1 MKCNVFGKK
10 VLFAAAAVIMSAFV
24 LASCSDG
31 SDDDPLSFGP
41 GPESVDNA
49 DQIENNADQ
58 IEHNADRIESLVTED
73 TVKVIDF
80 RKVGTGNEA
89 KDAFDFANWDS
100 VSGSDKPI
108 GKYTADG
115 LELDVKES
123 WDGAYKL
130 GVNSID
136 LSAVKKVT
144 VVYKVEEGFEYSNPD
159 PNTSKMNV
167 MFVSADSGEPD
178 YKAIEVNMIDFAA
191 ETPSTTWKNETSDN
205 IYPKTWESCKEA
217 NMASIS
223 AIMLN
228 TMSGVGKLTVMGIV
242 LSK

>member
-31 SDDDPLSFGP
+31 SDDDPLSSLP
-41 GPESVDNA
+41 GSGLGSLDKTDP
-49 DQIENNADQ
+49 
-58 IEHNADRIESLVTED
+58 IESLVTED

-80 RKVGTGNEA
+80 RKVGTGNQA
-89 KDAFDFANWDS
+89 SAAFDFANWDS

-136 LSAVKKVT
+136 LSEVKKVT
-144 VVYKVEEGFEYSNPD
+144 VVYKVEEGFSYSDSKN
-159 PNTSKMNV
+159 NKMNV
-167 MFVSADSGEPD
+167 MFVSAENDS

-191 ETPSTTWKNETSDN
+191 ETPSTTWKNETSDK

>member
-10 VLFAAAAVIMSAFV
+10 VLFAAAAVVMSAFV

-49 DQIENNADQ
+49 DP
-58 IEHNADRIESLVTED
+58 IESLVTED

-80 RKVGTGNEA
+80 RKVGTGKQA
-89 KDAFDFANWDS
+89 KDAFDFANYDS
-100 VSGSDKPI
+100 VSGMQEPI

-115 LELDVKES
+115 LELNVNKS

-144 VVYKVEEGFEYSNPD
+144 VVYKVEEGFTYSDSEN
-159 PNTSKMNV
+159 NKMNV
-167 MFVSADSGEPD
+167 MFVSADSGTPD
-178 YKAIEVNMIDFAA
+178 YKATEVSMIDFAD

-205 IYPKTWESCKEA
+205 IYPKSWESCKEA

>member
-31 SDDDPLSFGP
+31 SDDDPLSSGLGLGSLDKTDP
-41 GPESVDNA
+41 
-49 DQIENNADQ
+49 
-58 IEHNADRIESLVTED
+58 IESLVTED

-115 LELDVKES
+115 LELDVKDS

-136 LSAVKKVT
+136 LSEVKKVT
-144 VVYKVEEGFEYSNPD
+144 VVYKVEEGFTYSD
-159 PNTSKMNV
+159 PKNNKMNV
-167 MFVSADSGEPD
+167 MFVSAEDKS

-191 ETPSTTWKNETSDN
+191 ETPSTTWKSETSEN
-205 IYPKTWESCKEA
+205 IYPKTWDSCKEA
-217 NMASIS
+217 NMASIN

>member
-31 SDDDPLSFGP
+31 SDDDPLSSGL
-41 GPESVDNA
+41 GLGSLDNT
-49 DQIENNADQ
+49 DP
-58 IEHNADRIESLVTED
+58 IESLVTED
-73 TVKVIDF
+73 TVRVVDF
-80 RKVGTGNEA
+80 RKVGTGNQA
-89 KDAFDFANWDS
+89 SAAFDFANYDS
-100 VSGSDKPI
+100 VSGMPEPK
-108 GKYTADG
+108 GKYTDDG
-115 LELDVKES
+115 LELDVKDS
-123 WDGAYKL
+123 WDVAYKL

-144 VVYKVEEGFEYSNPD
+144 VVYKVEEGFTYSD
-159 PNTSKMNV
+159 PKNNKMNV
-167 MFVSADSGEPD
+167 MFVSAENDSF
-178 YKAIEVNMIDFAA
+178 KAIEVNMIEFAA
-191 ETPSTTWKNETSDN
+191 ETPSTTWKSETSEN
-205 IYPKTWESCKEA
+205 IYPKTWEDCKEA
-217 NMASIS
+217 NMASIN

>member
-10 VLFAAAAVIMSAFV
+10 VLFAAAAVVMSAFV

-49 DQIENNADQ
+49 DQIE
-58 IEHNADRIESLVTED
+58 HNADPIESLVTED
-73 TVKVIDF
+73 TVRVVDF
-80 RKVGTGNEA
+80 RKVGAGNQA
-89 KDAFDFANWDS
+89 SAAFDFANWDS

-115 LELDVKES
+115 LELDVKDS

-144 VVYKVEEGFEYSNPD
+144 VVYKVEEGFSYSDAEN
-159 PNTSKMNV
+159 NKMNV
-167 MFVSADSGEPD
+167 MFVSAEDKS

-191 ETPSTTWKNETSDN
+191 ETPSTTWKNETSEN
-205 IYPKTWESCKEA
+205 IYPKTWDNCKEA

>member
-1 MKCNVFGKK
+1 MKCNIFGKK

-41 GPESVDNA
+41 GPGSLDNT
-49 DQIENNADQ
+49 DP
-58 IEHNADRIESLVTED
+58 IESLVTED

-80 RKVGTGNEA
+80 RKVGTGNQA
-89 KDAFDFANWDS
+89 SAAFDFANWDS

-115 LELDVKES
+115 LELDVNVS

-144 VVYKVEEGFEYSNPD
+144 VVYKVEEGFTYSDPD
-159 PNTSKMNV
+159 PNKSKMNV
-167 MFVSADSGEPD
+167 MFVSAENDSF
-178 YKAIEVNMIDFAA
+178 KATKVNLIDFAA
-191 ETPSTTWKNETSDN
+191 ETPSTTWKPETSEN
-205 IYPKTWESCKEA
+205 IYPKTWDNCEEA
-217 NMASIS
+217 NMASIN
-223 AIMLN
+223 AIMLD
-228 TMSGVGKLTVMGIV
+228 TKTGVGKLTVMGIV

>member
-31 SDDDPLSFGP
+31 SDDDPLSSGTGLGLGSLDKTDP
-41 GPESVDNA
+41 
-49 DQIENNADQ
+49 
-58 IEHNADRIESLVTED
+58 IESLVTED

-80 RKVGTGNEA
+80 RKVGTGNQA
-89 KDAFDFANWDS
+89 SAAFDFANWDS
-100 VSGSDKPI
+100 VSGMQEPK

-115 LELDVKES
+115 LELNVKDS

-144 VVYKVEEGFEYSNPD
+144 VVYKVEEGFSYSDSKN
-159 PNTSKMNV
+159 NKMNV
-167 MFVSADSGEPD
+167 MFVSAEDESF
-178 YKAIEVNMIDFAA
+178 KATEVNLIDFAA
-191 ETPSTTWKNETSDN
+191 ETPSTTWKPETSDN

>member
-31 SDDDPLSFGP
+31 SDDDPLSSGTGLGLGSLDKTDP
-41 GPESVDNA
+41 
-49 DQIENNADQ
+49 
-58 IEHNADRIESLVTED
+58 IESLVTED
-73 TVKVIDF
+73 TVRVIDF
-80 RKVGTGNEA
+80 RKVGTGNQA
-89 KDAFDFANWDS
+89 SAAFDFANWDS

-136 LSAVKKVT
+136 LSEVKKVI
-144 VVYKVEEGFEYSNPD
+144 VVYKVEEGFTYSDSEN
-159 PNTSKMNV
+159 NKMNV
-167 MFVSADSGEPD
+167 MFVSAEDKS

-191 ETPSTTWKNETSDN
+191 ETPSTTWKSETSEN
-205 IYPKTWESCKEA
+205 IYPKTWDSCKEA
-217 NMASIS
+217 NMASIN

>member
-41 GPESVDNA
+41 GLGSLDKTDP
-49 DQIENNADQ
+49 
-58 IEHNADRIESLVTED
+58 IESLVTED
-73 TVKVIDF
+73 TVRVVDF

-100 VSGSDKPI
+100 VSGMQEPI

-115 LELDVKES
+115 LELNVNKS

-144 VVYKVEEGFEYSNPD
+144 VVYKVEEGFSYSD
-159 PNTSKMNV
+159 PKNNKMNV
-167 MFVSADSGEPD
+167 MFVSADSGAPD
-178 YKAIEVNMIDFAA
+178 YKAKEVNMIDFAA
-191 ETPSTTWKNETSDN
+191 ETPSTTWKNETSEN
-205 IYPKTWESCKEA
+205 IYPKTWENCEEA
-217 NMASIS
+217 NMASIN

>member
-1 MKCNVFGKK
+1 
-10 VLFAAAAVIMSAFV
+10 MSS
-24 LASCSDG
+24 LPG
-31 SDDDPLSFGP
+31 SGLGSLDNTDP
-41 GPESVDNA
+41 
-49 DQIENNADQ
+49 
-58 IEHNADRIESLVTED
+58 IESLVTED
-73 TVKVIDF
+73 TVRVIDF
-80 RKVGTGNEA
+80 RKVGTGNQA
-89 KDAFDFANWDS
+89 SAAFDFANWDS
-100 VSGSDKPI
+100 VSGSEKPI

-144 VVYKVEEGFEYSNPD
+144 VVYKVEEGFTYSDSKN
-159 PNTSKMNV
+159 NKMNV
-167 MFVSADSGEPD
+167 MFVSAEDES
-178 YKAIEVNMIDFAA
+178 YKATEVNMIEFAA

-205 IYPKTWESCKEA
+205 IYPKTWDSCKEA
-217 NMASIS
+217 NMESIN

>member
-10 VLFAAAAVIMSAFV
+10 VLFAAAAVVMSAFV

-41 GPESVDNA
+41 GLGSLDNT
-49 DQIENNADQ
+49 DP
-58 IEHNADRIESLVTED
+58 IESLVTED
-73 TVKVIDF
+73 TVRVVDF
-80 RKVGTGNEA
+80 RKVGTGNQA
-89 KDAFDFANWDS
+89 SAAFDFANYDS

-108 GKYTADG
+108 GKYTDDG

-136 LSAVKKVT
+136 LSEVKKVT
-144 VVYKVEEGFEYSNPD
+144 VVYKVEEGFTYSD
-159 PNTSKMNV
+159 PKNNKMNV
-167 MFVSADSGEPD
+167 MFVSADSGEPE
-178 YKAIEVNMIDFAA
+178 YKATEVNLIDFAA
-191 ETPSTTWKNETSDN
+191 ETPSTTWKNETSEN
-205 IYPKTWESCKEA
+205 IYPKTWENCKEA

>member
-49 DQIENNADQ
+49 DQIE
-58 IEHNADRIESLVTED
+58 HNADLIESLVTED

-80 RKVGTGNEA
+80 RKVGAGNQA
-89 KDAFDFANWDS
+89 SAAFDFANWDS
-100 VSGSDKPI
+100 VSGLQEPI

-115 LELDVKES
+115 LELDVKDS

-144 VVYKVEEGFEYSNPD
+144 VVYKVEEGFTYSDSEN
-159 PNTSKMNV
+159 NKMNV
-167 MFVSADSGEPD
+167 MFVSAEDKS

-228 TMSGVGKLTVMGIV
+228 TRTGVGKLTVMGIV

>member
-31 SDDDPLSFGP
+31 SDDDPLSSGTGLGLGSLDKTDP
-41 GPESVDNA
+41 
-49 DQIENNADQ
+49 
-58 IEHNADRIESLVTED
+58 IESLVTED

-80 RKVGTGNEA
+80 RKVGTGNKA
-89 KDAFDFANWDS
+89 SAAFDFANYDS

-115 LELDVKES
+115 LELDVKDS

-144 VVYKVEEGFEYSNPD
+144 VVYKVEEGFTYSDSEN
-159 PNTSKMNV
+159 NKMNV
-167 MFVSADSGEPD
+167 MFVSADSGAPEF
-178 YKAIEVNMIDFAA
+178 KAIEVNMIDFAA
-191 ETPSTTWKNETSDN
+191 ETPSTTWKNETSEN

>member
-10 VLFAAAAVIMSAFV
+10 VLFAAAAVVMSAFV

-31 SDDDPLSFGP
+31 SDDDPLSFGS

-49 DQIENNADQ
+49 DP
-58 IEHNADRIESLVTED
+58 IESLVTED
-73 TVKVIDF
+73 TVRVVDF
-80 RKVGTGNEA
+80 RKVGTGNQA

-115 LELDVKES
+115 LELNVNKS

-144 VVYKVEEGFEYSNPD
+144 VVYKVEEGFTYSDAKN
-159 PNTSKMNV
+159 NKMNV
-167 MFVSADSGEPD
+167 MFVSADSGTPD
-178 YKAIEVNMIDFAA
+178 YKATEVSMIDFAD

-205 IYPKTWESCKEA
+205 IYPKSWESCKEA

>member
-49 DQIENNADQ
+49 DQIENNTDP
-58 IEHNADRIESLVTED
+58 IDSLVTKD
-73 TVKVIDF
+73 TVRVVDF
-80 RKVGTGNEA
+80 RKVGTGNQA
-89 KDAFDFANWDS
+89 SAAFDFANWDS
-100 VSGSDKPI
+100 VSGMQEPK

-115 LELDVKES
+115 LELDVKDS

-136 LSAVKKVT
+136 LSEVKKVT
-144 VVYKVEEGFEYSNPD
+144 VVYKVEEGFTYSD
-159 PNTSKMNV
+159 PKNNKMNV
-167 MFVSADSGEPD
+167 MFVSAENDS

-191 ETPSTTWKNETSDN
+191 ETPSTTWKNETSEN
-205 IYPKTWESCKEA
+205 IYPKTWESCTAA
-217 NMASIS
+217 NMTSIK

>member
-49 DQIENNADQ
+49 DQIE
-58 IEHNADRIESLVTED
+58 HNADLIESLVTED

-80 RKVGTGNEA
+80 RKVGAGNQA
-89 KDAFDFANWDS
+89 SAAFDFANWDS

-115 LELDVKES
+115 LELNVKDS

-144 VVYKVEEGFEYSNPD
+144 VVYKVEEGFTYSDSEN
-159 PNTSKMNV
+159 NKMNV
-167 MFVSADSGEPD
+167 MFVSADSGAPE
-178 YKAIEVNMIDFAA
+178 YKAKEVSMIDFAA
-191 ETPSTTWKNETSDN
+191 ETPSTKWKSETSDN
-205 IYPKTWESCKEA
+205 IYPKTWDSCKEA
-217 NMASIS
+217 NMASIN

>member
-31 SDDDPLSFGP
+31 SDDDPLSSGTGLGSLDKTDP
-41 GPESVDNA
+41 
-49 DQIENNADQ
+49 
-58 IEHNADRIESLVTED
+58 IESLVTED
-73 TVKVIDF
+73 TVRVIDF
-80 RKVGTGNEA
+80 RKVGTGNQA
-89 KDAFDFANWDS
+89 SAAFDFANWDS

-115 LELDVKES
+115 LELNVKDS

-136 LSAVKKVT
+136 LSEVKKVT
-144 VVYKVEEGFEYSNPD
+144 VVYKVEEGFSYSDAEN
-159 PNTSKMNV
+159 NKMNV
-167 MFVSADSGEPD
+167 MFVSAENDSF
-178 YKAIEVNMIDFAA
+178 KAIEVNMIEFAA
-191 ETPSTTWKNETSDN
+191 ETPSTTWKSETSEN
-205 IYPKTWESCKEA
+205 IYPKTWEDCKEA
-217 NMASIS
+217 NMASIK

>member
-24 LASCSDG
+24 FASCSDG

-49 DQIENNADQ
+49 DQIE
-58 IEHNADRIESLVTED
+58 HNADLIESLVTED

-80 RKVGTGNEA
+80 RKVGTGNQA
-89 KDAFDFANWDS
+89 SAAFDFANWDS

-115 LELDVKES
+115 LELDVKDS

-144 VVYKVEEGFEYSNPD
+144 VVYKVEEGFSYSD
-159 PNTSKMNV
+159 PKNNKMNV
-167 MFVSADSGEPD
+167 MFVSAENDS

>member
-31 SDDDPLSFGP
+31 SDDDPLSYGP
-41 GPESVDNA
+41 GLGSLDNT
-49 DQIENNADQ
+49 DL
-58 IEHNADRIESLVTED
+58 IESLVTED
-73 TVKVIDF
+73 TVRVVDF
-80 RKVGTGNEA
+80 RKVGTGNQA
-89 KDAFDFANWDS
+89 KDAFDFANYDS

-144 VVYKVEEGFEYSNPD
+144 VVYKVEEGFSYSDAEN
-159 PNTSKMNV
+159 NKMNV
-167 MFVSADSGEPD
+167 MFVSAEDKS
-178 YKAIEVNMIDFAA
+178 YKATEVNLIDFAA

-228 TMSGVGKLTVMGIV
+228 TMTGVGKLTVMGIV

>member
-31 SDDDPLSFGP
+31 SDDDPLSSGTGLGLGSLDKTDP
-41 GPESVDNA
+41 
-49 DQIENNADQ
+49 
-58 IEHNADRIESLVTED
+58 IESLVTED
-73 TVKVIDF
+73 TVRVIDF

-89 KDAFDFANWDS
+89 KDAFDFANYDS
-100 VSGSDKPI
+100 VSGMQEPI

-115 LELDVKES
+115 LELNVNKS

-144 VVYKVEEGFEYSNPD
+144 VVYKVEEGFTYSDAKN
-159 PNTSKMNV
+159 NKMNV
-167 MFVSADSGEPD
+167 LFVSADSGEPD
-178 YKAIEVNMIDFAA
+178 YKATKANLIDFAD
-191 ETPSTTWKNETSDN
+191 ETPSTTWKSETSEN
-205 IYPKTWESCKEA
+205 IYPKTWDGCEAA
-217 NMASIS
+217 NMASIN
-223 AIMLN
+223 AIMLD
-228 TMSGVGKLTVMGIV
+228 TKTGVGKLTVMGIV

>member
-31 SDDDPLSFGP
+31 SDDDPLSSGT
-41 GPESVDNA
+41 GLGLGSLDKT
-49 DQIENNADQ
+49 DL
-58 IEHNADRIESLVTED
+58 IESLVTED
-73 TVKVIDF
+73 TVRVVDF
-80 RKVGTGNEA
+80 RKVGTGKQA
-89 KDAFDFANWDS
+89 SAAFDFANWDS
-100 VSGSDKPI
+100 VSGLQETI

-115 LELDVKES
+115 LELNVKDS

-136 LSAVKKVT
+136 LSEVKKVT
-144 VVYKVEEGFEYSNPD
+144 VVYKVEEGFTYSD
-159 PNTSKMNV
+159 PKNNKMNV
-167 MFVSADSGEPD
+167 MFVSADSGDPD
-178 YKAIEVNMIDFAA
+178 YKATEVNLIDFAA
-191 ETPSTTWKNETSDN
+191 ETSSTTWKSETSDN
-205 IYPKTWESCKEA
+205 IYPKTWDSCKEA
-217 NMASIS
+217 NMASIN

>member
-10 VLFAAAAVIMSAFV
+10 VLFAAAAVVMSAFV

-31 SDDDPLSFGP
+31 SDDDPLSFGTGLGSLDKTDP
-41 GPESVDNA
+41 
-49 DQIENNADQ
+49 
-58 IEHNADRIESLVTED
+58 IESLVTED

-80 RKVGTGNEA
+80 RKVGTGNQA
-89 KDAFDFANWDS
+89 SAAFDFANWDS
-100 VSGSDKPI
+100 VSGMQEPI

-115 LELDVKES
+115 LELNVNKA

-144 VVYKVEEGFEYSNPD
+144 VVYKVEEGFTYSESAN
-159 PNTSKMNV
+159 NKMNV
-167 MFVSADSGEPD
+167 MFVSADYGAPD
-178 YKAIEVNMIDFAA
+178 YKAKEVNMIDFAA

-205 IYPKTWESCKEA
+205 IYAKNWNGSGCEAA
-217 NMASIS
+217 NMASIN
-223 AIMLN
+223 AIMLD
-228 TMSGVGKLTVMGIV
+228 TKTGVGKLTVMGIV

>member
-10 VLFAAAAVIMSAFV
+10 VLFAAAAVVMSAFV

-31 SDDDPLSFGP
+31 SDDDPLSFGS

-49 DQIENNADQ
+49 DP
-58 IEHNADRIESLVTED
+58 IESLVTED

-80 RKVGTGNEA
+80 RKVGTGNQA
-89 KDAFDFANWDS
+89 SAAFDFANWDS
-100 VSGSDKPI
+100 VSGMQEPI

-115 LELDVKES
+115 LELDVKDS

-136 LSAVKKVT
+136 LSEVKKVT
-144 VVYKVEEGFEYSNPD
+144 VVYKVEEGFEYSDSD
-159 PNTSKMNV
+159 PNKSKMNV
-167 MFVSADSGEPD
+167 MFVSAENESF
-178 YKAIEVNMIDFAA
+178 KATHVNLIDFAA
-191 ETPSTTWKNETSDN
+191 ETPTTTWKNETSDD
-205 IYPKTWESCKEA
+205 IYAKNWEGSGCEAA
-217 NMASIS
+217 NMASIN
-223 AIMLN
+223 AIMLD
-228 TMSGVGKLTVMGIV
+228 TKTGVGKLTVMGIV

>member
-10 VLFAAAAVIMSAFV
+10 VLFAAAAVVMSAFV

-49 DQIENNADQ
+49 DP
-58 IEHNADRIESLVTED
+58 IESLVTED

-80 RKVGTGNEA
+80 RKVGTGKQA
-89 KDAFDFANWDS
+89 KDAFDFANYDS
-100 VSGSDKPI
+100 VSGMQEPI

-115 LELDVKES
+115 LELDVKDS

-144 VVYKVEEGFEYSNPD
+144 VVYKVEEGFTYSDAKN
-159 PNTSKMNV
+159 NKMNV
-167 MFVSADSGEPD
+167 MFVSADSGTPD
-178 YKAIEVNMIDFAA
+178 YKATEVSMIDFAD

-205 IYPKTWESCKEA
+205 IYPKTWDGCKEA

>member
-58 IEHNADRIESLVTED
+58 IEHNADPIESLVTED

-80 RKVGTGNEA
+80 RKVGTGKQA
-89 KDAFDFANWDS
+89 SAAFDFANWDS
-100 VSGSDKPI
+100 VSGLQETI

-115 LELDVKES
+115 LELNVKDS

-136 LSAVKKVT
+136 LSEVKKVT
-144 VVYKVEEGFEYSNPD
+144 VVYKVEEGFTYSD
-159 PNTSKMNV
+159 PKNNKMNV
-167 MFVSADSGEPD
+167 MFVSAEDKS

-191 ETPSTTWKNETSDN
+191 ETPSTTWKTETSDN
-205 IYPKTWESCKEA
+205 IYAKDWEGSGCSAA
-217 NMASIS
+217 NMASIN
-223 AIMLN
+223 AIMLD
-228 TMSGVGKLTVMGIV
+228 TKTGVGKLTVMGIV

>member
-10 VLFAAAAVIMSAFV
+10 VLFAAAAVVMSAFV

-31 SDDDPLSFGP
+31 SDDDPLSYGL
-41 GPESVDNA
+41 GSLDNT
-49 DQIENNADQ
+49 DL
-58 IEHNADRIESLVTED
+58 IESLVTED

-115 LELDVKES
+115 LELDVKDS

-144 VVYKVEEGFEYSNPD
+144 VVYKVEEGFSYSDSEN
-159 PNTSKMNV
+159 NKMNV
-167 MFVSADSGEPD
+167 MFVSADSGAPD
-178 YKAIEVNMIDFAA
+178 YKAKEVNMIDFAA
-191 ETPSTTWKNETSDN
+191 ETPSTTWKTETLDN
-205 IYPKTWESCKEA
+205 IYAKNWEGSGCEAA
-217 NMASIS
+217 NMASIN
-223 AIMLN
+223 AIMLD
-228 TMSGVGKLTVMGIV
+228 TKTGVGKLTVMGIV

>member
-49 DQIENNADQ
+49 DQIENNADP
-58 IEHNADRIESLVTED
+58 IESLVTED

-80 RKVGTGNEA
+80 RKVGTGNQVSA
-89 KDAFDFANWDS
+89 AFDFANWDS

-115 LELDVKES
+115 LELDVKDS

-136 LSAVKKVT
+136 LSEVKKVT
-144 VVYKVEEGFEYSNPD
+144 VVYKVEEGFTYSDPD

-167 MFVSADSGEPD
+167 MFVSADSGKPD
-178 YKAIEVNMIDFAA
+178 YKATEVNMIDFAT
-191 ETPSTTWKNETSDN
+191 ETPSTTWKSETSDN
-205 IYPKTWESCKEA
+205 IYPKTWDSCKEA
-217 NMASIS
+217 NMASIN

>member
-49 DQIENNADQ
+49 DQIE
-58 IEHNADRIESLVTED
+58 HNADPIESLVTED
-73 TVKVIDF
+73 TVRVVDF
-80 RKVGTGNEA
+80 RKVGAGNQA
-89 KDAFDFANWDS
+89 SAAFDFANWDS
-100 VSGSDKPI
+100 VSGMQEPK

-115 LELDVKES
+115 LELDVKDS

-144 VVYKVEEGFEYSNPD
+144 VVYKVEEGFTYSDSKN
-159 PNTSKMNV
+159 NKMNV
-167 MFVSADSGEPD
+167 MFVSAEDES
-178 YKAIEVNMIDFAA
+178 YKATDVNMIEFAV
-191 ETPSTTWKNETSDN
+191 ETPSTTWKSETSDN
-205 IYPKTWESCKEA
+205 IYPKTWDNCKEA

>member
-24 LASCSDG
+24 FASCSDG
-31 SDDDPLSFGP
+31 SDDDPLSSGTGLGLGSLDKTDP
-41 GPESVDNA
+41 
-49 DQIENNADQ
+49 
-58 IEHNADRIESLVTED
+58 IESLVTED

-80 RKVGTGNEA
+80 RKVGAGNQA
-89 KDAFDFANWDS
+89 SAAFDFANWDS
-100 VSGSDKPI
+100 VSGLQETI

-115 LELDVKES
+115 LELDVKNS

-136 LSAVKKVT
+136 LSEVKKVT
-144 VVYKVEEGFEYSNPD
+144 VVYKVEEGFTYSDSEN
-159 PNTSKMNV
+159 NKMNV
-167 MFVSADSGEPD
+167 MFVSADSGAPD
-178 YKAIEVNMIDFAA
+178 YKAKEVNMIEFAVK
-191 ETPSTTWKNETSDN
+191 TPSTTWKSETSDN
-205 IYPKTWESCKEA
+205 IYPKTWDNCKEA

>member
-10 VLFAAAAVIMSAFV
+10 VLFAAAAVVMSAFV

-31 SDDDPLSFGP
+31 SDDDPLSSGTGLGLGSLDKTDP
-41 GPESVDNA
+41 
-49 DQIENNADQ
+49 
-58 IEHNADRIESLVTED
+58 IESLVTED
-73 TVKVIDF
+73 TVRVVDF

-100 VSGSDKPI
+100 VSGMQEPI
-108 GKYTADG
+108 RKYTADG
-115 LELDVKES
+115 LELDVKDS

-144 VVYKVEEGFEYSNPD
+144 VVYKVEEGFSYSDAKN
-159 PNTSKMNV
+159 NKMNV
-167 MFVSADSGEPD
+167 LFVSADSGDPD
-178 YKAIEVNMIDFAA
+178 YKATKANLIDFAD
-191 ETPSTTWKNETSDN
+191 ETPSTTWKSETSEN
-205 IYPKTWESCKEA
+205 IYPKTWDGCEAA
-217 NMASIS
+217 NMASIN
-223 AIMLN
+223 AIMLD
-228 TMSGVGKLTVMGIV
+228 TKTGVGKLTVMGIV

>member
-24 LASCSDG
+24 FASCSDG
-31 SDDDPLSFGP
+31 SDDDPLSSLP
-41 GPESVDNA
+41 GSGLGSLDKTDP
-49 DQIENNADQ
+49 
-58 IEHNADRIESLVTED
+58 IESLVTED

-80 RKVGTGNEA
+80 RKVGTGNQA
-89 KDAFDFANWDS
+89 SATFDFANWDS

-115 LELDVKES
+115 LELNVKDS

-136 LSAVKKVT
+136 LSEVKKVT
-144 VVYKVEEGFEYSNPD
+144 VVYKVEEGFTYSD
-159 PNTSKMNV
+159 PKNNKMNV
-167 MFVSADSGEPD
+167 MFVSAEDKS

>member
-10 VLFAAAAVIMSAFV
+10 VLFAAAAVVMSAFV

-31 SDDDPLSFGP
+31 SDDDPLSFGS

-49 DQIENNADQ
+49 DP
-58 IEHNADRIESLVTED
+58 IESLVTED
-73 TVKVIDF
+73 TVRVVDF
-80 RKVGTGNEA
+80 RKVGTGNQA

-115 LELDVKES
+115 LELDVKDS

-144 VVYKVEEGFEYSNPD
+144 VVYKVEEGFTYSDAKN
-159 PNTSKMNV
+159 NKMNV
-167 MFVSADSGEPD
+167 MFVSADSGTPD
-178 YKAIEVNMIDFAA
+178 YKATEVSMIDFAD

>member
-24 LASCSDG
+24 FASCSDG

-49 DQIENNADQ
+49 DQIE
-58 IEHNADRIESLVTED
+58 HNTDPIESLDTED

-80 RKVGTGNEA
+80 RKVGTGKQA
-89 KDAFDFANWDS
+89 KDAFDFANYDS
-100 VSGSDKPI
+100 VSGMQEPI

-115 LELDVKES
+115 LELNVNKS

-144 VVYKVEEGFEYSNPD
+144 VVYKVEEGFTYSDSEN
-159 PNTSKMNV
+159 NKMNV
-167 MFVSADSGEPD
+167 MFVSAEDKS

>member
-10 VLFAAAAVIMSAFV
+10 VLFAAAAVVMSAFV

-31 SDDDPLSFGP
+31 SDDDPLSSGTGLGLGSLDKTDP
-41 GPESVDNA
+41 
-49 DQIENNADQ
+49 
-58 IEHNADRIESLVTED
+58 IESLVTED

-80 RKVGTGNEA
+80 RKVGTGNQA
-89 KDAFDFANWDS
+89 SAAFDFANYDS
-100 VSGSDKPI
+100 VSGMQEPI

-115 LELDVKES
+115 LELDVKDS

-136 LSAVKKVT
+136 LSEVKKVT
-144 VVYKVEEGFEYSNPD
+144 VVYKVEEGFTYSD
-159 PNTSKMNV
+159 PKNNKMNV
-167 MFVSADSGEPD
+167 MFVSAEDKS
-178 YKAIEVNMIDFAA
+178 YKATEVNLIDFAA
-191 ETPSTTWKNETSDN
+191 ETPSTTWKTETLDN
-205 IYPKTWESCKEA
+205 IYAKDWEGSGCTAA

>member
-10 VLFAAAAVIMSAFV
+10 VLFAAAAVVMSAFV

-31 SDDDPLSFGP
+31 SDDDPLSFGS

-49 DQIENNADQ
+49 DP
-58 IEHNADRIESLVTED
+58 IESLVTED
-73 TVKVIDF
+73 TVRVVDF
-80 RKVGTGNEA
+80 RKVGTGNQA

-115 LELDVKES
+115 LELDVKDS

-144 VVYKVEEGFEYSNPD
+144 VVYKVEEGFTYSDAKN
-159 PNTSKMNV
+159 NKMNV
-167 MFVSADSGEPD
+167 MFVSADSGTPD
-178 YKAIEVNMIDFAA
+178 YKATEVSMIDFAD
-191 ETPSTTWKNETSDN
+191 ETPSTTWKNETSDY
-205 IYPKTWESCKEA
+205 IYPKTWEDCKEA